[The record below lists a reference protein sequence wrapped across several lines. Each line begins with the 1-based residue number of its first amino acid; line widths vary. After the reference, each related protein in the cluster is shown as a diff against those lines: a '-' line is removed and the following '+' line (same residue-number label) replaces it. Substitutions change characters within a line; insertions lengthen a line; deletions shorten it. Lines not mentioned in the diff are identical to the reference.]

1 MRGHYGTPKSGH
13 VLNLAAM
20 PDVVVTETMDSGA
33 VALMREKLEVS
44 YQPDLHAD
52 PKLLRDVAASARA
65 LVVRNQTQ
73 VDQELLEHCPTL
85 EIVGRLGVGLD
96 NIDTGACEQRGIDVV
111 PATGT
116 NAIAVAE
123 YVIAAILIL
132 FRAAFGATSRVVA
145 GEWPRQH
152 LVGREV
158 SGKELGLIGLGSIAR
173 EVASRAHALGMK
185 VMAYDPYLTAESP
198 AWELASRAELD
209 DVIRG
214 SDAISVHVPLDE
226 STRHLID
233 RSALESMRQGSVL
246 VNTSRGGIVDE
257 EALVDA
263 LTSGHLGGAALDV
276 FDSEPLDSAS
286 GQRFSDLPNLLLTPH
301 IAGIT
306 AESNIRTGRVI
317 AEAVLAR
324 LGE

>member
-1 MRGHYGTPKSGH
+1 
-13 VLNLAAM
+13 
-20 PDVVVTETMDSGA
+20 
-33 VALMREKLEVS
+33 
-44 YQPDLHAD
+44 
-52 PKLLRDVAASARA
+52 
-65 LVVRNQTQ
+65 
-73 VDQELLEHCPTL
+73 
-85 EIVGRLGVGLD
+85 
-96 NIDTGACEQRGIDVV
+96 
-111 PATGT
+111 
-116 NAIAVAE
+116 
-123 YVIAAILIL
+123 
-132 FRAAFGATSRVVA
+132 
-145 GEWPRQH
+145 
-152 LVGREV
+152 
-158 SGKELGLIGLGSIAR
+158 
-173 EVASRAHALGMK
+173 
-185 VMAYDPYLTAESP
+185 MAYDPYLTAESP